1 MNPSVVWHGKIS
13 PNTSNP
19 HQIATCGFRYRFPS
33 RHYRLW
39 AMPDAYYRLDNL
51 IWRGS
56 EAEALQPGSLP
67 EQLTPPWKI
76 TLLSDGSV
84 TRHLQLMTGQTVT
97 VECLEMQDVG
107 LFSAQSIPGKAY
119 IPQMEE
125 EFRTVR
131 RQVFLQM
138 SDEVERPYVYA
149 SSWWR
154 RDVVDEY
161 LKDKSKPIWTSL
173 SSERTELFREII
185 EVEHG
190 YCEELERHFGCK
202 GPFWARTYIFWHNQ
216 KPLTVI
222 YEVFSP
228 RLHEFLGPSCSL

>member
-1 MNPSVVWHGKIS
+1 M
-13 PNTSNP
+13 
-19 HQIATCGFRYRFPS
+19 YR
-33 RHYRLW
+33 
-39 AMPDAYYRLDNL
+39 
-51 IWRGS
+51 IV
-56 EAEALQPGSLP
+56 Q
-67 EQLTPPWKI
+67 I

-190 YCEELERHFGCK
+190 YCGELERYAVVDHVLDVGIFFPPLLSPTAGILD
-202 GPFWARTYIFWHNQ
+202 ARAHSGRGHTSSGTIKN
-216 KPLTVI
+216 P
-222 YEVFSP
+222 SP
-228 RLHEFLGPSCSL
+228 SSMKSFPPDYMNF

>member
-1 MNPSVVWHGKIS
+1 
-13 PNTSNP
+13 
-19 HQIATCGFRYRFPS
+19 
-33 RHYRLW
+33 
-39 AMPDAYYRLDNL
+39 
-51 IWRGS
+51 
-56 EAEALQPGSLP
+56 
-67 EQLTPPWKI
+67 
-76 TLLSDGSV
+76 
-84 TRHLQLMTGQTVT
+84 MTGQTVT

-119 IPQMEE
+119 IPQTEE

-131 RQVFLQM
+131 RQVFLKM

-161 LKDKSKPIWTSL
+161 LKDRSKPIWTSL

-185 EVEHG
+185 ELEHG
-190 YCEELERHFGCK
+190 HCGELERYAVVDHVLDVGIFFSSIAFSYCRHFGCK